1 MKFRLFK
8 DILVYIL
15 VPIFLF
21 NATIINS
28 VEIAFQ
34 ISVSL
39 TIIYSIY
46 TRVKQNRLNT
56 TGLILFALLIIYFL
70 SNQSPDSD
78 NIYFCNTCMLLS
90 IGLIIPAL
98 RIFNK
103 DISIIVIKDILKS
116 LNKNSLA
123 MIRLLKKKSIMQE
136 INKITSMIETNLIL
150 VAFLRVFNILIYR
163 GSINFHLNFMTNC
176 LGIVFT
182 VIIVYKI
189 IKVVYESKKL
199 NINKNNT
206 GPSRG
211 ETKGKV
217 INFNY
222 YK

>member
-1 MKFRLFK
+1 
-8 DILVYIL
+8 
-15 VPIFLF
+15 
-21 NATIINS
+21 
-28 VEIAFQ
+28 
-34 ISVSL
+34 
-39 TIIYSIY
+39 
-46 TRVKQNRLNT
+46 
-56 TGLILFALLIIYFL
+56 
-70 SNQSPDSD
+70 
-78 NIYFCNTCMLLS
+78 MLLS

-136 INKITSMIETNLIL
+136 INKIISMIETNLIL
-150 VAFLRVFNILIYR
+150 IAFLRVFNILIYR
-163 GSINFHLNFMTNC
+163 GSINFQLNFMTNC
-176 LGIVFT
+176 LGVVFT
-182 VIIVYKI
+182 VIIAYKI

-206 GPSRG
+206 GPSRR

>member
-90 IGLIIPAL
+90 IGLIIP
-98 RIFNK
+98 
-103 DISIIVIKDILKS
+103 
-116 LNKNSLA
+116 
-123 MIRLLKKKSIMQE
+123 
-136 INKITSMIETNLIL
+136 
-150 VAFLRVFNILIYR
+150 
-163 GSINFHLNFMTNC
+163 
-176 LGIVFT
+176 
-182 VIIVYKI
+182 
-189 IKVVYESKKL
+189 
-199 NINKNNT
+199 
-206 GPSRG
+206 
-211 ETKGKV
+211 
-217 INFNY
+217 
-222 YK
+222 